1 MMCSKIITIIL
12 AGMLCL
18 CIASVQAAEVRIEPE
33 YQTVLKGE
41 TFSVNITVCPEGSEQ
56 VFATQYDLYYNN
68 TLLNVTSQIKGP
80 FLSQDGASTY
90 PIVNKFNNTLG
101 KTEYGET
108 RTSVTNGVTIPGI
121 LTTITFQAIAE
132 ENGISELRLDKVK
145 ISDPESGS
153 IQANVTSGNINVKIG
168 ICGDVNDDGDVDM
181 TDVMTLWYDIADYPY
196 AGAYTISNAW
206 AADVN
211 CDEAVDMTDVMTLW
225 YDIADYPTQGAYE
238 VNCCE

>member
-1 MMCSKIITIIL
+1 MCSKTITIIL

-56 VFATQYDLYYNN
+56 VFGTQYDLYYNN
-68 TLLNVTSQIKGP
+68 TLLNVTSQTKGS
-80 FLSQDGASTY
+80 FLSHDGVSTNIY
-90 PIVNKFNNTLG
+90 ANKFNNTLG

-108 RTSVTNGVTIPGI
+108 RTGVAYGVTIPGV
-121 LTTITFQAIAE
+121 LATITFQAIAE

-211 CDEAVDMTDVMTLW
+211 CDGAIDMTDVMTLW
-225 YDIADYPTQGAYE
+225 YDIADYPYVDAYV
-238 VNCCE
+238 VNCC